1 MCLLDLID
9 RLVFFLFE
17 KYIFI
22 ISIIRFGNIFVI
34 FISMWI
40 GENKGYIYILNFCI
54 WILYLINIF
63 ISYFFFKVYFNY
75 WYNIKFRF
83 FIVMLLYKRLKGKIF
98 L

>member
-40 GENKGYIYILNFCI
+40 GESKGFIYIYIYN
-54 WILYLINIF
+54 
-63 ISYFFFKVYFNY
+63 SYIY
-75 WYNIKFRF
+75 
-83 FIVMLLYKRLKGKIF
+83 
-98 L
+98 

>member
-40 GENKGYIYILNFCI
+40 GESKGFIYILNFCI

-75 WYNIKFRF
+75 WYNI
-83 FIVMLLYKRLKGKIF
+83 
-98 L
+98 

>member
-40 GENKGYIYILNFCI
+40 GESKGFIYICIKNVWRLNESVNVLFCVV
-54 WILYLINIF
+54 F
-63 ISYFFFKVYFNY
+63 YFLNCF
-75 WYNIKFRF
+75 NIKLDIDIF
-83 FIVMLLYKRLKGKIF
+83 FI
-98 L
+98 

>member
-40 GENKGYIYILNFCI
+40 GESKG
-54 WILYLINIF
+54 F
-63 ISYFFFKVYFNY
+63 I
-75 WYNIKFRF
+75 
-83 FIVMLLYKRLKGKIF
+83 
-98 L
+98 

>member
-40 GENKGYIYILNFCI
+40 GESKGFIYIYILNFCI

-63 ISYFFFKVYFNY
+63 ISCFFFKVYFNY
-75 WYNIKFRF
+75 WYNI
-83 FIVMLLYKRLKGKIF
+83 
-98 L
+98 

>member
-40 GENKGYIYILNFCI
+40 GESKGIYIYILIFCI
-54 WILYLINIF
+54 WILY
-63 ISYFFFKVYFNY
+63 
-75 WYNIKFRF
+75 
-83 FIVMLLYKRLKGKIF
+83 
-98 L
+98 